1 MTQDLW
7 GKTVTEQNGALEEE
21 GGQEEGQEV
30 KVNWEIWN
38 VDEEEVGEEEEEEE
52 GSGNN
57 LNCTTFW

>member
-30 KVNWEIWN
+30 KVNWEI
-38 VDEEEVGEEEEEEE
+38 
-52 GSGNN
+52 
-57 LNCTTFW
+57 